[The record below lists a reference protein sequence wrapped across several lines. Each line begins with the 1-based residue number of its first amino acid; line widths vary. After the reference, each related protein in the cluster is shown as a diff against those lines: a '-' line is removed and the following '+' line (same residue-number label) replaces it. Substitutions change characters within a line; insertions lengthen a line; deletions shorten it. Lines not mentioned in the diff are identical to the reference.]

1 MQKKAFLFVFL
12 TVGVM
17 GRSRKRQA
25 DSRLRRAGT
34 DPAATV
40 QIQQVIQR
48 LKWFAGEGVETG
60 EPRRAGDN

>member
-1 MQKKAFLFVFL
+1 
-12 TVGVM
+12 M
-17 GRSRKRQA
+17 GRSRKRLA